1 MREAPAKQTTKI
13 LNRKFQYK
21 RQLARLR
28 CQSLFSKQ
36 RMIRELVI
44 SNHGS
49 YRNPSFFFKDFS
61 SLLKGKIWFSRP
73 SWNKLLYYIVQQ
85 SIQAKNIY
93 MKIQCMFNE
102 LILFQSW
109 NSFSLSLAPSL
120 WVSLFYPFG
129 LTISHY
135 MYTFWALYD
144 EAN

>member
-21 RQLARLR
+21 RQLARPR

-36 RMIRELVI
+36 CMIRELVI

-49 YRNPSFFFKDFS
+49 YRNPSFF
-61 SLLKGKIWFSRP
+61 SRTF
-73 SWNKLLYYIVQQ
+73 
-85 SIQAKNIY
+85 QAFWREKSGFQGHPEINCSTISYNNTGQKHIY
-93 MKIQCMFNE
+93 ENTIYVYQ

-120 WVSLFYPFG
+120 WLGLFYPFR

-135 MYTFWALYD
+135 MYIFWALYD